1 MNTKIMAFGGIAA
14 LVLLVGVGLFAAAGS
29 VSEDSPVGDGI
40 FGDMFGKGSDNGKGD
55 MERAM
60 DGDCENED
68 PVMEQAR
75 EQAVDGSCEGE
86 PSGEPVQTREQARSE
101 GENAPEEAEQTRE
114 QAKDGSCEGEPSGEP
129 VQTQEQTREREQLQ
143 DGSCDGEGSG
153 DQTQEREQLK
163 DGSCTDDEADDS
175 VDTAST
181 CDGSQERSG
190 DLQQDRDRDQVN
202 GGTGPQYRYGDE

>member
-75 EQAVDGSCEGE
+75 EQAV
-86 PSGEPVQTREQARSE
+86 
-101 GENAPEEAEQTRE
+101 
-114 QAKDGSCEGEPSGEP
+114 DGSCEGEPSGEP